1 MPRYQTESWEAGDLS
16 WLGSAHAIWNCQT
29 VTLDLSA
36 FTEGTHY
43 PDGHIR
49 SGQPLQRLSSGLYG
63 PYSGSGTFSGFLF
76 TDQKVV
82 GTADIP
88 APLLDHGRV
97 KIGKLPVAFTSPTA
111 ANDTTTIVYILEVG
125 S

>member
-1 MPRYQTESWEAGDLS
+1 MS

-36 FTEGTHY
+36 FTQGTHY

-49 SGQPLQRLSSGLYG
+49 SGQPLQRLASGLYG
-63 PYSGSGTFSGFLF
+63 PYAGTGTFSGFLF

-97 KIGKLPVAFTSPTA
+97 KIGKLPVAFTAPTA
-111 ANDTTTIVYILEVG
+111 ANDTTTIVFILEVG

>member
-1 MPRYQTESWEAGDLS
+1 MPRYQTESWGAGDMS
-16 WLGSAHAIWNCQT
+16 WLGSVHGLWNAQT
-29 VTLDLSA
+29 VMLDLSA

-49 SGQPLQRLSSGLYG
+49 SGQPLQRLSTNLYG
-63 PYSGSGTFSGFLF
+63 PYTGSGTFSGFLL

-82 GTADIP
+82 GSADIP

-97 KIGKLPVAFTSPTA
+97 RVQLLPVAFVVPTA
-111 ANDTTTIVYILEVG
+111 TNDKTTFVYILGEG